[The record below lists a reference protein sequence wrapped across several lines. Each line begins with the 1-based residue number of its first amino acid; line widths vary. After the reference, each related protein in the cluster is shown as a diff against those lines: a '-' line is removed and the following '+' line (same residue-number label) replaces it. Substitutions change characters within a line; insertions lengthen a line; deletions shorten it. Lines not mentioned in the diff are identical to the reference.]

1 MIKLED
7 ASRKVW
13 TLYERVDANR
23 ENQIYPGWTSLIL
36 GDDEIQA
43 PYRSFSVPQHVADKW
58 IAGTIRVRVNI

>member
-13 TLYERVDANR
+13 TLYERIDANR
-23 ENQIYPGWTSLIL
+23 ENQIDPGWTNLIL

-43 PYRSFSVPQHVADKW
+43 PYRRCSLPQHVADQW
-58 IAGTIRVRVNI
+58 MAGKVRVRVNI

>member
-13 TLYERVDANR
+13 TLYERIDANR

-43 PYRSFSVPQHVADKW
+43 PCRSFSLPQHVADKW